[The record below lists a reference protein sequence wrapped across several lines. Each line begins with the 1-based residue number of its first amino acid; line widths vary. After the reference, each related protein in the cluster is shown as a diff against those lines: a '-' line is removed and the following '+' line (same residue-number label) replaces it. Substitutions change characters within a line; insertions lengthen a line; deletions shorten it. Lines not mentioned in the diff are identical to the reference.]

1 VSVAVSVVVPTFNA
15 AATMEL
21 QLASL
26 RRQQFAEP
34 WELIIADDGST
45 DATVQIASAWAATD
59 LSLRLLTTTRNTG
72 PAAAR
77 NRGAAA
83 ARGALLLFCDSD
95 DEVGDGWI
103 TALARSCDS
112 ADSAVGRLE
121 YESLNHPLVAAAQAH
136 PFERPLRVG
145 GYRVGSTACCAVRRD
160 AFEQLGGFDER
171 MRYGEDADFFLRLQD
186 RGYTV
191 ADADDAVVA
200 YRLRAR
206 LRDVVHQQYRYG
218 EWLPRIF
225 GPARDGQPGQ
235 TRLTPARALKRLSQ
249 LSDPSARRRLVTDA
263 AYEAGIAS
271 SRIRRSVKTSARSAD
286 G

>member
-1 VSVAVSVVVPTFNA
+1 VSVAVSVIVPTFNA
-15 AATMEL
+15 AATIDL

-26 RRQQFAEP
+26 RRQQFSEA
-34 WELIIADDGST
+34 WEVIIADDGST

-59 LSLRLLTTTRNTG
+59 PSLRLLTTTRNTG

-95 DEVGDGWI
+95 DEVGEGWI
-103 TALARSCDS
+103 EALARSC
-112 ADSAVGRLE
+112 ADADCAVGRLE

-136 PFERPLRVG
+136 PFERPLTVG
-145 GYRVGSTACCAVRRD
+145 SYRVGSTACCAVRRD
-160 AFEQLGGFDER
+160 VFERVGGFDQR
-171 MRYGEDADFFLRLQD
+171 LRCGEDAEFFLRLQS

-191 ADADDAVVA
+191 AEADDAVVA
-200 YRLRAR
+200 YRLRVK
-206 LRDVVHQQYRYG
+206 LRDVMHQQYRYG
-218 EWLPRIF
+218 EAITHAF
-225 GPARDGQPGQ
+225 GRAREGQPSRS
-235 TRLTPARALKRLSQ
+235 RLTPARAVKRLRQ
-249 LSDPSARRRLVTDA
+249 LSDPSARRRLATDI

-271 SRIRRSVKTSARSAD
+271 SRIRRSVTTPTRKC

>member
-1 VSVAVSVVVPTFNA
+1 MAVSVIVPTFNA

-26 RRQQFAEP
+26 RRQEFAEP

-45 DATVQIASAWAATD
+45 DSTVQIASAWAGAGLT
-59 LSLRLLTTTRNTG
+59 LRLLTTTRNTG

-95 DEVGDGWI
+95 DEVGEGWI
-103 TALARSCDS
+103 EALARSCAA
-112 ADSAVGRLE
+112 ADCAVGRLE

-136 PFERPLRVG
+136 PFERPLTVG
-145 GYRVGSTACCAVRRD
+145 SYRVGSTACCAVRRD
-160 AFEQLGGFDER
+160 VFEEVGGFDR
-171 MRYGEDADFFLRLQD
+171 RLRYGEDAEFFLRLQS

-191 ADADDAVVA
+191 AEALDAVA
-200 YRLRAR
+200 AHRLRVR
-206 LRDVVHQQYRYG
+206 LRDVVRQQFRYG
-218 EWLPRIF
+218 EGITRAF

-235 TRLTPARALKRLSQ
+235 TRLTPARAVKRLSQ
-249 LSDPSARRRLVTDA
+249 LSDPIARRRLATDV

-271 SRIRRSVKTSARSAD
+271 SRIRGSVTTSARSAD
-286 G
+286 D